1 MTRIALLALTALLM
15 ASCGRQGDLARPGPL
30 FGGARDAA
38 QDAPLQDR
46 DGDAVEG
53 TQGDQRSIQ
62 MDSSRTLETPANRPV
77 EGASDPVGGRPS
89 TTPGGTSRPGA

>member
-30 FGGARDAA
+30 FGGPRQAA
-38 QDAPLQDR
+38 EQAPLQDR

-53 TQGDQRSIQ
+53 TQGDRRSIQ

-77 EGASDPVGGRPS
+77 EGSSDPIGGRPS
-89 TTPGGTSRPGA
+89 TTPGGSSKPGA